1 MSAKILTDGWLVS
14 TDPKS
19 CHFSVAGAAAA
30 RRPGVGLLVRG
41 GGHEAGQHLPR
52 GARQLGGRRVRR
64 AAARGRR
71 GGAAGAAVQPQ
82 YSQLSR

>member
-1 MSAKILTDGWLVS
+1 MVWLTKILKLK
-14 TDPKS
+14 PPIQ
-19 CHFSVAGAAAA
+19 CPNFSVAGAAGA

-41 GGHEAGQHLPR
+41 GGHEAGQHLRR

-71 GGAAGAAVQPQ
+71 GGAAGAAVQP
-82 YSQLSR
+82 